1 MASQEGVNKRG
12 REEQSDDDDD
22 DDFKVHPK
30 KSSEQLGTLAASSNT
45 WYENDQDEEDVSDD
59 DDEDESSALPL
70 PSFPTM
76 GRVPAPTSLPTLTAD
91 SNKKTTA
98 RELMKT
104 PASDLVASTGEDVKL
119 RADLIAYVTTLQE
132 LLEGQ
137 DSQK

>member
-45 WYENDQDEEDVSDD
+45 WYENDQDEEDVSD